1 MNFNNHAITL
11 TYGDQAENHKGMQII
26 GQMAETGFNLQD
38 LTTCKQR
45 FEAAG
50 NLCELIHLNQ
60 FLPAQLAPNST
71 ADPAYVLVVRGGV
84 NTLLRGTNSN
94 SDGLFREQVAL
105 DWDSKAFMYGRVVNK
120 HARHNLCYSEQAQE
134 PDYEEGRG
142 RIIGFDSVPLT
153 KHIREQLP
161 EFLPNSENLQCEGN
175 HYFSTQTCG
184 IGFHI
189 DKERKKVIGIRI
201 GESNPLHYQ
210 WYFAGEPVGTNC
222 RLDISHGDLYVMNEM
237 AKGISWKRKGKYDLR
252 HAAGC
257 AKYTTV

>member
-1 MNFNNHAITL
+1 MNWNNHAITL

-60 FLPAQLAPNST
+60 FLPAQLEPNST

-84 NTLLRGTNSN
+84 NTLLRGINSN
-94 SDGLFREQVAL
+94 SDALFREQVAL

-134 PDYEEGRG
+134 PDYAEGKG

-153 KHIREQLP
+153 KHIREKLP
-161 EFLPNSENLQCEGN
+161 EFLPNSDNLQCEGN

-184 IGFHI
+184 IGFHG
-189 DKERKKVIGIRI
+189 DGERLKVVGVRI
-201 GESNPLHYQ
+201 GNSNPLHYQ
-210 WYFAGEPVGTNC
+210 WFYQSEAVGN
-222 RLDISHGDLYVMNEM
+222 RAIINLSHGDLYIMSQKAV
-237 AKGISWKRKGKYDLR
+237 GTDWKKKNIYTLR

-257 AKYTTV
+257 DKYTTV